1 MLKRENCM
9 FHRPLASFPLS
20 GAAFHGGGGGRKG
33 SACLPLGVDATQRL
47 HAYPASDTR
56 AKTAERDAAAGWNT
70 DERTEVWT
78 AAARRPGYA
87 VWPRE
92 EIKADNVYSE
102 GSPRRRAPA
111 PMNNT
116 GYIFLDIAAAVFDT
130 TLHRR
135 CVTITREKESLT

>member
-1 MLKRENCM
+1 MLKRENCL

-20 GAAFHGGGGGRKG
+20 GAAFHGGR
-33 SACLPLGVDATQRL
+33 ARVCRFAWTRRDVTFARV
-47 HAYPASDTR
+47 APASDTR
-56 AKTAERDAAAGWNT
+56 AKTAERDAAVGWYTN
-70 DERTEVWT
+70 ERAEVWT
-78 AAARRPGYA
+78 AARRPGYA

-116 GYIFLDIAAAVFDT
+116 GYIFLDIAARAVFDT